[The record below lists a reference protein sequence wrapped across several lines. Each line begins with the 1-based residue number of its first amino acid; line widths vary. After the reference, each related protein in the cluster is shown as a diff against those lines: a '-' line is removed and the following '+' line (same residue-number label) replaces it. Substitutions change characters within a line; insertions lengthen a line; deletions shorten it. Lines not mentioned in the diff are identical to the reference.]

1 MIPNKNDPKYKEYKA
16 SPGVH
21 KLIEDLYAY
30 CDNLKEGEKG
40 SEIKALEYTEARMI
54 ELRKLRVKYHEAG
67 MQIITK
73 DGENQLLMDENQEL
87 KGSLMYANADGHAKE
102 TIIKSMDKLPGQI
115 KQLKELLQYVAN
127 EHLCGT
133 PLLEG
138 MKKQGIEY
146 NKPDKKALKK

>member
-1 MIPNKNDPKYKEYKA
+1 MK
-16 SPGVH
+16 
-21 KLIEDLYAY
+21 
-30 CDNLKEGEKG
+30 
-40 SEIKALEYTEARMI
+40 KALELETLEKGFSALAHI
-54 ELRKLRVKYHEAG
+54 QKLE
-67 MQIITK
+67 Q
-73 DGENQLLMDENQEL
+73 
-87 KGSLMYANADGHAKE
+87 
-102 TIIKSMDKLPGQI
+102 QI

>member
-73 DGENQLLMDENQEL
+73 DGENQLLMEQIKEL
-87 KGSLMYANADGHAKE
+87 KEAKSALKIAFNGKLATE
-102 TIIKSMDKLPGQI
+102 KAACESRIKELQSQVELNYCQPCYDKL
-115 KQLKELLQYVAN
+115 
-127 EHLCGT
+127 
-133 PLLEG
+133 
-138 MKKQGIEY
+138 
-146 NKPDKKALKK
+146 NKH